1 MARVCLTEDEIVAQL
16 RHSSL
21 TTLLVEGRTDMSI
34 YRWIEDDLSSD
45 VDIQSCGGRE
55 TLFHLYNR
63 RDEFKNIKV
72 VFLADSD
79 RYVYSSLPE
88 NYSSIIFTKGY
99 SIENDLYQGKKIE
112 DLLTTKERK
121 NFNLALENFIL
132 YYACQLDK
140 MSKQPEVKLDQH
152 PKWVLDVSNGYVL
165 KPETVDGGYCEASD
179 ETKNKLRANYDLLLR
194 GHSLVSLLQIFLSGD
209 KRVAKYS
216 NMQICEC
223 CYKLKRSKAIE
234 ELLLKLNRELSA

>member
-1 MARVCLTEDEIVAQL
+1 MARVCLTEDEIAAQL

-21 TTLLVEGRTDMSI
+21 TTILVEGKTDMSI
-34 YRWIEDDLSSD
+34 YRWIEDDLSGEI
-45 VDIQSCGGRE
+45 DIQSCGGRE
-55 TLFHLYNR
+55 TLFNLYDR

-79 RYVYSSLPE
+79 RYVYTSIPD
-88 NYSSIIFTKGY
+88 NYRSIIFTKGY

-112 DLLTTKERK
+112 DLLSKEEKK
-121 NFNLALENFIL
+121 NFDIALENFIL

-140 MSKQPEVKLDQH
+140 MDKQPGVKLDQH
-152 PKWVLDVSNGYVL
+152 PKWVLDVANGYVL

-194 GHSLVSLLQIFLSGD
+194 GHSLISLIQIFLSGE
-209 KRVAKYS
+209 KRDVKFS
-216 NMQICEC
+216 NMQICAC
-223 CYKLKRSKAIE
+223 CYKLKRSEAIE
-234 ELLLKLNRELSA
+234 ELLLKLNGELSA